1 MFYPILALVMGII
14 AWNAIVQGVR
24 LYLRRKERLEN
35 DRNRIQT
42 FKNKVM
48 IDNYYRRH

>member
-1 MFYPILALVMGII
+1 MSYPILNLVLGII

-35 DRNRIQT
+35 ERNRIQA
-42 FKNKVM
+42 FKNKDM
-48 IDNYYRRH
+48 IDNYYRRY